1 MAPVASAHKSIGRW
15 PQDSLE
21 QGVLRPYHTGMDDTP
36 ALAPLDRRFLNVLR
50 WRGAI
55 KGLILLVAAGVGELI
70 LADQGLPNG
79 LAAGPALAI
88 GLWLTLVAPSRKFAH
103 WGFALDD
110 RELQVAHGWLT
121 RVHTIVPIGR
131 VQHIDLSQGPVERA
145 CGVATVVLHTA
156 GTDHSR
162 VTVPGLSREAAEG
175 VRDRIR
181 AAIGASPW

>member
-1 MAPVASAHKSIGRW
+1 
-15 PQDSLE
+15 
-21 QGVLRPYHTGMDDTP
+21 MDDTP

-55 KGLILLVAAGVGELI
+55 KALILLAAAAIGELI
-70 LADQGLPNG
+70 LADRGLPNG
-79 LAAGPALAI
+79 LALVPVIAI
-88 GLWLTLVAPSRKFAH
+88 GLWLTFVAPARKFAH

-110 RELQVAHGWLT
+110 RELQVAHGWLV

-131 VQHIDLSQGPVERA
+131 VQHIDVSQGPVERL

-162 VTVPGLSREAAEG
+162 VVVPGLSRDAAEG

-181 AAIGASPW
+181 TAIGASPW

>member
-1 MAPVASAHKSIGRW
+1 
-15 PQDSLE
+15 
-21 QGVLRPYHTGMDDTP
+21 MDDTP
-36 ALAPLDRRFLNVLR
+36 ALGSLDRRFLNVLR

-55 KGLILLVAAGVGELI
+55 KSLILLAVAGIGELI
-70 LADQGLPNG
+70 LADRGLPNG
-79 LAAGPALAI
+79 LAAVPALAI
-88 GLWLTLVAPSRKFAH
+88 GAWLTFVAPARQFGH

-110 RELQVAHGWLT
+110 RELQVAHGWLM
-121 RVHTIVPIGR
+121 RVHTVVPIGR
-131 VQHIDLSQGPVERA
+131 VQHIDLSQGPIERA

-162 VTVPGLSREAAEG
+162 VAVPGLSRDAAEG

>member
-1 MAPVASAHKSIGRW
+1 
-15 PQDSLE
+15 
-21 QGVLRPYHTGMDDTP
+21 MDDTP
-36 ALAPLDRRFLNVLR
+36 ALGSLDRRFMNVLR
-50 WRGAI
+50 WRGAVMA
-55 KGLILLVAAGVGELI
+55 LILLVAGGVGELI
-70 LADQGLPNG
+70 LADQGVPNG
-79 LAAGPALAI
+79 LAVVPAIAI
-88 GLWLTLVAPSRKFAH
+88 GAWLTLVAPGRKFAH

-110 RELQVAHGWLT
+110 RELQVAHGWLM

-131 VQHIDLSQGPVERA
+131 VQHIDLSQGPIERL

-162 VTVPGLSREAAEG
+162 VAVPGLSRDAAEG

>member
-1 MAPVASAHKSIGRW
+1 
-15 PQDSLE
+15 
-21 QGVLRPYHTGMDDTP
+21 MDDTP
-36 ALAPLDRRFLNVLR
+36 ALGALDRRFVNVLR
-50 WRGAI
+50 WRGAV
-55 KGLILLVAAGVGELI
+55 LALAVLAVAGIGELI

-79 LAAGPALAI
+79 LAAVPALAI
-88 GLWLTLVAPSRKFAH
+88 GAWLTFVAPGRKFGH

-110 RELQVAHGWLT
+110 RELQVAHGWLM

-131 VQHIDLSQGPVERA
+131 VQHIDVSQGPIERA

-162 VTVPGLSREAAEG
+162 VAVPGLSREAAEG

>member
-1 MAPVASAHKSIGRW
+1 MA
-15 PQDSLE
+15 
-21 QGVLRPYHTGMDDTP
+21 DTP

-55 KGLILLVAAGVGELI
+55 KALVLLGVGAIGELI
-70 LADQGLPNG
+70 LADQGLTNG
-79 LAAGPALAI
+79 LAAAPAIAI
-88 GLWLTLVAPSRKFAH
+88 GMWLVLIAPARKFAY

-110 RELQVAHGWLT
+110 RELQVAHGWLM
-121 RVHTIVPIGR
+121 RMHTIVPIGR
-131 VQHIDLSQGPVERA
+131 VQHIDVSQGPIERL

-162 VTVPGLSREAAEG
+162 VAVPGLSRGAAEG